1 MSIGGLKRYDA
12 AQVTLVFMGLLID
25 SGFAE
30 GEFLTI
36 EQSAPDY
43 EVVVGTDGEVS
54 RSRTNNRHAVIKVKL
69 MQTSD
74 GNSFLTALSNA
85 GLLAHNGA
93 DIGPM
98 LVRDR
103 VSGVATWTAT
113 KCWIAK
119 PPDVS
124 FDNKVTMREWE
135 LQCADLT
142 RVDAGS

>member
-1 MSIGGLKRYDA
+1 MSLKRYDA
-12 AQVTLVFMGLLID
+12 AQVTLVFMGILID
-25 SGFAE
+25 SGFAD

-43 EVVVGTDGEVS
+43 EVVVGTDGQVG
-54 RSRTNNRHAVIKVKL
+54 RSRTNNRHATIKVKL
-69 MQTSD
+69 MHTSD
-74 GNSFLTALSNA
+74 GNTFFGALSNL
-85 GLLAHNGA
+85 GILARNGS

-103 VSGVATWTAT
+103 VSGVCMYTAVN
-113 KCWIAK
+113 CWIAK

-124 FDNKVTMREWE
+124 YDNKITMREWQLE
-135 LQCADLT
+135 CDDLV

>member
-1 MSIGGLKRYDA
+1 MAIGGFKRYDA
-12 AQVTLVFMGLLID
+12 AQMSLVFMGILID

-54 RSRTNNRHAVIKVKL
+54 RSRTNNRHGVIKVKL
-69 MQTSD
+69 ASTSD
-74 GNSFLTALSNA
+74 GNTFFSALSNT
-85 GLLAHNGA
+85 GLLAKNGA
-93 DIGPM
+93 DVGPM

-103 VSGVATWTAT
+103 VSGTCTYTAS

-119 PPDVS
+119 PPDVAY
-124 FDNKVTMREWE
+124 DNKVTMREWTLE
-135 LQCADLT
+135 CADLVRLDT
-142 RVDAGS
+142 GS

>member
-1 MSIGGLKRYDA
+1 MAIGSLKRYDA
-12 AQVTLVFMGLLID
+12 AQVTLVFMGILID

-54 RSRTNNRHAVIKVKL
+54 RSRTNNRHATIKVKL
-69 MQTSD
+69 AQTSD
-74 GNSFLTALSNA
+74 GNTLFTTLSNA
-85 GLLAHNGA
+85 GLLAKNGA

-103 VSGVATWTAT
+103 VSGVCTFVAS

-124 FDNKVTMREWE
+124 FDNKVTTREWTLE
-135 LQCADLT
+135 CADLT

>member
-1 MSIGGLKRYDA
+1 MAKRYDA
-12 AQVTLVFMGLLID
+12 KQVTMVFMGLLID

-43 EVVVGTDGEVS
+43 EVVVGTDGEVG
-54 RSRTNNRHAVIKVKL
+54 RSRTNNRHATIKVKL
-69 MQTSD
+69 MHTSS
-74 GNSFLTALSNA
+74 GNTLFTTLSNA
-85 GLLAHNGA
+85 GLLARNGA

-98 LVRDR
+98 LIRDR
-103 VSGVATWTAT
+103 VSGLATWTASA
-113 KCWIAK
+113 CWIAK

-124 FDNKVTMREWE
+124 LDSKITTREWTLE
-135 LQCADLT
+135 CADLT

>member
-1 MSIGGLKRYDA
+1 MAIGGLKRYDA
-12 AQVTLVFMGLLID
+12 AQVTMVFMGILID
-25 SGFAE
+25 SGFNE

-43 EVVVGTDGEVS
+43 EVVVGTDGEVG

-74 GNSFLTALSNA
+74 GNSFLTALSNT
-85 GLLAHNGA
+85 GLLAKNGA
-93 DIGPM
+93 DIGPV
-98 LVRDR
+98 LIRDR
-103 VSGVATWTAT
+103 ISGVATWTAT
-113 KCWIAK
+113 KGWIAK

-124 FDNKVTMREWE
+124 LDNKVTPREWTLE
-135 LQCADLT
+135 VADLT

>member
-1 MSIGGLKRYDA
+1 MSLKRYDA

-25 SGFAE
+25 SGFAD

-43 EVVVGTDGEVS
+43 EVVVGTDGQVG
-54 RSRTNNRHAVIKVKL
+54 RSRTNNRHAVIKLKL
-69 MQTSD
+69 MHTSD
-74 GNSFLTALSNA
+74 GNTLLGALSNL
-85 GLLAHNGA
+85 GILAANGA

-103 VSGVATWTAT
+103 VSGTCMYTAAN
-113 KCWIAK
+113 CWIAK

-124 FDNKVTMREWE
+124 YDNKITMREWE
-135 LQCADLT
+135 LQCDELVRIDT
-142 RVDAGS
+142 GS

>member
-1 MSIGGLKRYDA
+1 MSLKRYDA
-12 AQVTLVFMGLLID
+12 AQVTLVFMGILID
-25 SGFAE
+25 SGFAD

-43 EVVVGTDGEVS
+43 EVVVGTEGQVG

-69 MQTSD
+69 MHTSD
-74 GNSFLTALSNA
+74 GNTFLGALLNA
-85 GLLAHNGA
+85 GILARNGS

-103 VSGVATWTAT
+103 VSGTCMYTAAN
-113 KCWIAK
+113 CWIAK

-124 FDNKVTMREWE
+124 YDNKVTMREWE
-135 LQCADLT
+135 LQCDSLV
-142 RVDAGS
+142 RVDTGS